1 MKRPLAKR
9 VKHNFWWV
17 RHDVLEYKMPIAEGA
32 TLLPSQYLVPGF
44 VPDTRELRY
53 KFVHGRKDNRKI
65 GDFSEKFISAFFV
78 NEKAYAAFEDMFSK
92 HGRAYAVRCSNEK
105 HYIVLIDKVHDAV
118 DLKRSKY
125 ERSDIETRVEDDISR
140 FHRVALRKD
149 FSTQDD
155 IFRLDGSFQLN
166 NILIVSDRF
175 RERYDSS
182 GLTGLYFKPTDGSK

>member
-1 MKRPLAKR
+1 VKRPVAT
-9 VKHNFWWV
+9 HDTNSFWWA
-17 RHDVLEYKMPIAEGA
+17 RHDILTYKVPIAEGA
-32 TLLPSQYLVPGF
+32 SLLPSKYLVPGF
-44 VPDTRELRY
+44 VPDTRELWY
-53 KFVHGRKDNRKI
+53 SYVHGRKDNRRI

-78 NEKAYAAFEDMFSK
+78 NEKAYAAFEDLFTK

-125 ERSDIETRVEDDISR
+125 ERSGIEKRAEDDISR

-175 RERYDSS
+175 KERYESS